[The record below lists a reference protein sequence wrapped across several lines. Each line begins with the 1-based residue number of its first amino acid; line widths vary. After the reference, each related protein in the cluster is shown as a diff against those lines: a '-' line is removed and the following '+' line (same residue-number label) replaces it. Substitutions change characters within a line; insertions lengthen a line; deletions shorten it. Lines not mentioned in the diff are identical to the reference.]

1 MVRFNL
7 SIRPGV
13 VRMGDEEALTM
24 KQYLI
29 SIYQPD
35 GPAPDAEF
43 LAPIMAELQQ
53 IQRDLRESDS
63 WVFSAG
69 LHAPDTATV
78 VRAKGGDAMI
88 TDGPFVEGKEHLG
101 GFTVIKATDL
111 DEALAWGRRFAE
123 ATTLPIEV
131 RPLVD

>member
-1 MVRFNL
+1 
-7 SIRPGV
+7 
-13 VRMGDEEALTM
+13 M
-24 KQYLI
+24 KQYLL

-35 GPAPDAEF
+35 GPAPGPEV
-43 LAPIMAELQQ
+43 LEPIMAELRQ
-53 IQRDLRESDS
+53 IQRDLRKSDS

-78 VRAKGGDAMI
+78 VRAKDGDALI
-88 TDGPFVEGKEHLG
+88 TDGPFAEGKEHLG
-101 GFTVIKATDL
+101 GFTVIKAADL
-111 DEALAWGRRFAE
+111 DEALDWAARFAA